1 MMALEAYKALEA
13 LHRIEDKI
21 RTASQEALLEHG
33 HELRR
38 AGRIE
43 ELAQLR
49 RALLLDEIMPIAVL
63 KKQLQEPAAHRPWWM
78 LRWLASPFFNA

>member
-38 AGRIE
+38 AGMIE

-49 RALLLDEIMPIAVL
+49 RALDRKSVV
-63 KKQLQEPAAHRPWWM
+63 
-78 LRWLASPFFNA
+78 